1 MSSASVAALQDQQ
14 TALMSALFT
23 HPAHNDV
30 RLVSEHLLAQFT
42 TQGAQTSR
50 GLMAYQANGHAL
62 AARSLVAAYP
72 VIQQMLGQ
80 GNFAAMARDL
90 WHRHPPTL
98 GDLAHWGDAL
108 PGFLAQSESLA
119 DVPYLADVAR
129 LEWALH
135 RAATAADA
143 AADPASFARLGAED
157 PACLTLTLSSGAAL
171 VSSAFPVASLM
182 LAHRRAQP
190 SLAQAAQRL
199 REGVAECGLVWRQAL
214 KPRVALVTPVEGSL
228 VSQLLQGHDLA
239 AALDTALATD
249 VPDSQAF
256 DFSIWLTHA
265 VSTGLV
271 IGVSDANPTPSKNT
285 P

>member
-1 MSSASVAALQDQQ
+1 MSSASVTALQDQQ
-14 TALMSALFT
+14 TALLSALFT
-23 HPAHNDV
+23 HPAQHEA
-30 RLVSEHLLAQFT
+30 RLASEHLLAQLT
-42 TQGAQTSR
+42 LQGTQTSR
-50 GLMAYQANGHAL
+50 GVQAYQANGHAL
-62 AARSLVAAYP
+62 AERSLVAAYP
-72 VIQQMLGQ
+72 VIEQMLGQ

-90 WHRHPPTL
+90 WHRHPPAL
-98 GDLAHWGDAL
+98 GDLANWGDAL
-108 PGFLAQSESLA
+108 PAFLARSESLV

-135 RAATAADA
+135 RAASAADA

-157 PACLTLTLSSGAAL
+157 PAVITLALSPGTAL
-171 VSSAFPVASLM
+171 VSSAFPVASLVRS
-182 LAHRRAQP
+182 HRRAQP

-214 KPRVALVTPVEGSL
+214 KPCVALVTPVEASL
-228 VSQLLQGHDLA
+228 LSQLLQGHNLA

-249 VPDSQAF
+249 VPDSQTF

-271 IGVSDANPTPSKNT
+271 LGVNNASPHPPKDTP
-285 P
+285 